1 MRLFVISALVIA
13 FLAIL
18 FALQNN
24 SLVTINLFIWRY
36 QQSLAIVL
44 LATLAIGVLVGLLV
58 SVPAIIRGGWRRSRI
73 QRQADDLATAL
84 QSREAEIDSQI
95 QKAETVRS
103 GYLDLL
109 EALEVTEPVTGLLHQ
124 QMVPQAAQSLVK
136 RMQTRL
142 SDPAY
147 RSVVLLTMQAAIA
160 QPALTQSPG
169 QVGQVWAALAQVLRQ
184 QTSPE
189 TWLYSD
195 GSGRFLCM
203 AHGLDE
209 AAANRF
215 GERLQRRLLEQPL
228 HLPDG
233 TQVPIEV
240 SMGVA
245 IATRETPTSAETLL
259 NTART
264 ALDQAQQRGKNR
276 FRLLTANPA

>member
-36 QQSLAIVL
+36 QQSLAVVL

-73 QRQADDLATAL
+73 QRQADELATAL

-124 QMVPQAAQSLVK
+124 QLVSQAAQSLVK

-147 RSVVLLTMQAAIA
+147 RSVMLLTMQAAVA

-195 GSGRFLCM
+195 GSGRFLCT

-209 AAANRF
+209 AAATRF
-215 GERLQRRLLEQPL
+215 GERLQRHLLEQPL

-240 SMGVA
+240 SMGAA
-245 IATRETPTSAETLL
+245 IASRETPTSAETLL
-259 NTART
+259 NTAHT

-276 FRLLTANPA
+276 FRLLTANPV